1 MTNLTSKEIQMLV
14 AFINEG
20 KGCNGSTQ
28 VEHLLEDNMTWMN
41 ADDLKDVL
49 GWSKQAIGG
58 VMASL
63 QEKGMIDDSGESVR
77 DRADN
82 PNNLNDWTASQEG
95 VRVGWPLAEDAD
107 MDGLRDI
114 ADAAIEEDEL
124 DADQRG
130 RDARKYQVNR
140 RWNKDC
146 TVTLYKAG
154 GKKIYRGD
162 VHSCD
167 DFLTGWFGT
176 EDQDL
181 WNVKTE
187 FAPE

>member
-1 MTNLTSKEIQMLV
+1 MTNLTTKEIQMLV

-20 KGCNGSTQ
+20 KACNGSTN
-28 VEHLLEDNMTWMN
+28 VDMLLEDNMTWMN

-49 GWSKQAIGG
+49 GWGKQAIGG

-63 QEKGMIDDSGESVR
+63 QEKGLIQDSGESAR
-77 DRADN
+77 E
-82 PNNLNDWTASQEG
+82 LKINDWYATDKG
-95 VRVGWPLAEDAD
+95 VKEGWPLAEDAD
-107 MDGLRDI
+107 MDDLRDI
-114 ADAAIEEDEL
+114 ADEAIVADEL
-124 DADQRG
+124 DVDQAQRE
-130 RDARKYQVNR
+130 ARKYQVNR
-140 RWNKDC
+140 RWNKDAS
-146 TVTLYKAG
+146 VTLYQAG
-154 GKKIYRGD
+154 GKKIFRGT

-167 DFLTGWFGT
+167 DFLVGWFGT